1 VFHLLTHLGLSKP
14 DRGVDYNDKIPA
26 DYGERDGDISPLDS
40 SGIIDMT
47 FTAI

>member
-26 DYGERDGDISPLDS
+26 DYGDRDGDTSQLDT
-40 SGIIDMT
+40 SGIVKMT
-47 FTAI
+47 FITI